1 MTAIRAQNVY
11 KIFGAKPETAL
22 KLLEEGKTK
31 DDVQAETGQ
40 VVGVQDVSFQLE
52 SGELFVIMGLS
63 GSGKSTLLRCINRL
77 IEPTLGKIY
86 IESDGKEIEVTA
98 LTRKELR
105 LVREKQ
111 MSMVFQHF
119 ALFPHRTVVSNVTL
133 GLEVQGVDKKER
145 IHKAKAVLELVG
157 LEAWANSLPSHLS
170 GGMQQRVGLAR
181 SLATEAE
188 VLLMDEP
195 FSALDPLIKVHMQDE
210 LLKLQEKVRRTILF
224 VTHDLDEALKIGDK
238 IAIMEAGQ
246 IVQSGTPE
254 EIIVNPRTEYVANFV
269 EHADPT
275 GVLTA
280 GTIAK
285 TVYSDPDRFVDVDME
300 ISGVE
305 RALRAKGN
313 DIIYCLD
320 KDGRPIKGA
329 REEKTLP
336 IKRLGERLEGVS
348 VQDVIIAAVEDTTL
362 REIMKARLDTSDNPV
377 IILSNTGE
385 FKGIIT
391 EREILQGILEKG
403 RKNNMEK
410 MKREKEGGGR

>member
-1 MTAIRAQNVY
+1 MAAIRAQNIY
-11 KIFGAKPETAL
+11 KIFGERPEIAI
-22 KLLEEGKTK
+22 KLLEKGKTK
-31 DDVQAETGQ
+31 EDVQAETGQ

-63 GSGKSTLLRCINRL
+63 GSGKSTLLRCVNRL
-77 IEPTLGKIY
+77 VEPTSGRIY
-86 IESDGKEIEVTA
+86 LESNGREIEITA
-98 LTRKELR
+98 LPRKELR
-105 LVREKQ
+105 LVREKR
-111 MSMVFQHF
+111 MSMVFQRF
-119 ALFPHRTVVSNVTL
+119 ALLPHRTVIANVTL

-145 IHKAKAVLELVG
+145 LGKARAVLELVG
-157 LEAWANSLPSHLS
+157 LEAWANSLPSQLS

-238 IAIMEAGQ
+238 IAIMEAGR
-246 IVQSGTPE
+246 IIQSGTPE

-285 TVYSDPDRFVDVDME
+285 TVSSDPDRFIDVDMK
-300 ISGVE
+300 ISGIE
-305 RALRAKGN
+305 RALRAKDSN
-313 DIIYCLD
+313 IIYCLD
-320 KDGRPIKGA
+320 KDGRPIKA
-329 REEKTLP
+329 VREQKTLP
-336 IKRLGERLEGVS
+336 IKQLGEKPEGVS
-348 VQDVIIAAVEDTTL
+348 RRDVIIAAVEDTTL
-362 REIMKARLDTSDNPV
+362 REIMKARLNTSDNMV
-377 IILSNTGE
+377 IIVSNRGE
-385 FKGIIT
+385 FRGVIT

-403 RKNNMEK
+403 RKEK
-410 MKREKEGGGR
+410 EKEREK